1 MEELVDSPHGREQ
14 SEARLPSGRDG
25 TVRGNRTHEIAGYK
39 HLLSEMSATRNSLA
53 AVEAGKVFR
62 ETFAC
67 VGKSVGIDR
76 WVVTVFDGDCREV
89 KPLVWYDVD
98 AIDPMIPLW
107 FERDPNVAD
116 RVRHWFLSSKAGEVQ
131 RWHLPAEVNGTKG
144 KMIDVFRKAGIKSG
158 ISVPLSL
165 VGPVTATFSAFT
177 THAYRPWPDDLIPF
191 FRFFGDA
198 FIGMLR
204 CTCLEETIRNASPVA
219 QGMMEPIRERGR
231 SFSGETSSEQ
241 GFSGIVGESDVFRKT
256 LLKVRQVAATD
267 ATVLILGET
276 GVGKGVIARAIHG
289 ASQRRDRPLVQV
301 NCAALAPSLI
311 ESELFGHEKG
321 AFTGAMNRRLGRFE
335 VADGSTLFL
344 DEIGDL
350 PLELQSKLLRVLDE
364 GEFERIGTS
373 RTIRTDLRVI
383 AATNRDLAKDVEAG
397 KFRRDLWYRL
407 NVFPILVPPLRERRD
422 DIEPLVRH
430 FIQTHEQRAEKVFD
444 PVPPQVMSML
454 SRYPWPGNVREL
466 ENLVERAVITAVDS
480 RLSVEV
486 PGFSPLQPS
495 ASDRTLDEVEREHI
509 LTVLKCT
516 KWRIQG
522 PEGAA
527 QRLGLR
533 PSTLRSRM
541 KNLRISRPGFPEE
554 GRFCRSEGPS

>member
-1 MEELVDSPHGREQ
+1 MKELVDSPHGREQ
-14 SEARLPSGRDG
+14 SEARLLGGWDG
-25 TVRGNRTHEIAGYK
+25 AVRGNRTHEIAGYK

-67 VGKSVGIDR
+67 VGKSVGIER
-76 WVVTVFDGDCREV
+76 WVITVFDGDCREV

-116 RVRHWFLSSKAGEVQ
+116 RVRHWFLRSKAGEVQ
-131 RWHLPAEVNGTKG
+131 RWHLPAEVNRTKG
-144 KMIDVFRKAGIKSG
+144 KMIDVFQKAGIKSG

-165 VGPVTATFSAFT
+165 AGPVTATFSAFT
-177 THAYRPWPDDLIPF
+177 THAYRPWPDDLIPL

-204 CTCLEETIRNASPVA
+204 CACLEEAIRNASPVA

-231 SFSGETSSEQ
+231 SFSGEISSEH
-241 GFSGIVGESDVFRKT
+241 GFGSIVGESDVFRKT
-256 LLKVRQVAATD
+256 FLKVRQVAATD

-289 ASQRRDRPLVQV
+289 ASRRRERPLVQV

-397 KFRRDLWYRL
+397 RFRRDLWYRL
-407 NVFPILVPPLRERRD
+407 NVFPILVPPLRERLD
-422 DIEPLVRH
+422 DIPLLVAHFVARH
-430 FIQTHEQRAEKVFD
+430 EKRAGRR
-444 PVPPQVMSML
+444 L
-454 SRYPWPGNVREL
+454 SRLSPPMVGRLQRYSWPGNVREL
-466 ENLVERAVITAVDS
+466 ENLIERAVITAENDI
-480 RLSVEV
+480 LFIEV
-486 PGFSPLQPS
+486 PGGTGPAPKS
-495 ASDRTLDEVEREHI
+495 AYRTIEEVEREHI
-509 LTVLKCT
+509 VTVLENT
-516 KWRIQG
+516 KWKIQG
-522 PEGAA
+522 ADGAA
-527 QRLGLR
+527 ARLGLNA
-533 PSTLRSRM
+533 STLRSRM
-541 KNLRISRPGFPEE
+541 KKLHILRCLRPREM
-554 GRFCRSEGPS
+554 STS